1 MGPAR
6 ACAAVAHPSSG
17 TWNLVPFRP
26 FTTVCCGNGLRS
38 SPEGARGKST
48 VHDGA
53 PGPGSHSDP
62 EDRAGNRGRSSS
74 REDRERRKLPVAW
87 PGGVSGAGGGQV
99 ASRCGSHRPQS
110 SKQRCGEAERPG
122 QEAAW
127 SDSLLTGLA
136 AWSLPRVQ
144 PLGPT
149 RSVPPPGQLPC
160 RRPWYPCVGFTFRWE
175 LLSLEG
181 AVYAW
186 WSYLW
191 AEGDLQA
198 AKKQTPLA
206 RAPQSVF
213 RSVVQQAP
221 FKLLL
226 FAERVTKF
234 CRRQGRRQKSFSE
247 GFTIH

>member
-1 MGPAR
+1 M
-6 ACAAVAHPSSG
+6 
-17 TWNLVPFRP
+17 
-26 FTTVCCGNGLRS
+26 RS
-38 SPEGARGKST
+38 SPEGASGKST

-74 REDRERRKLPVAW
+74 REGRSSSREDRERRKLPAAW

-110 SKQRCGEAERPG
+110 SKQRCADAERPG

-127 SDSLLTGLA
+127 SAALLTGLA

-149 RSVPPPGQLPC
+149 RSAPPPGQLPC
-160 RRPWYPCVGFTFRWE
+160 RRPGTPALGSHLDESCRHWRALFT
-175 LLSLEG
+175 L
-181 AVYAW
+181 
-186 WSYLW
+186 
-191 AEGDLQA
+191 GDRICGPRETSA
-198 AKKQTPLA
+198 AKRQTPLA
-206 RAPQSVF
+206 RAPQSVL
-213 RSVVQQAP
+213 RSLVQQAP

-226 FAERVTKF
+226 SAERVTKL